1 MAMLLSRQKIEFL
14 DNGKPRA
21 TGGRKATGLT
31 ELAGLPKGDSDDW
44 YVRINRQK
52 AAGGIAS
59 VLGGDI
65 L

>member
-1 MAMLLSRQKIEFL
+1 MATLLSRQKIEFL

-31 ELAGLPKGDSDDW
+31 ELAGLPKGDSDDPHF
-44 YVRINRQK
+44 RISRQD
-52 AAGGIAS
+52 AALWIDS
-59 VLGGDI
+59 VSDRDI